1 MQYALNNIY
10 PVWEE
15 SNMKKNKALCLLLA
29 GLTSMSLA
37 ACGSSSTNTAKSNN
51 TDKSEA
57 STVEEM
63 VTTDV
68 AEDEGEGYTYGAGV
82 TFHSDEPVTYSMM
95 FSDHENYPY
104 KEDWRIWSAIQ
115 EKTNVSFDL
124 NLIARTDYEDKK
136 SVLVNSG
143 DSPYIIPKT
152 YDESKYV
159 TGGQVVAVSD
169 WVQYMPNYQKCV
181 QDWGLLDDLK
191 SKLQADGKY
200 YVLPGLWE
208 SADAGYSFIIRK
220 DVFDAAGINVQELE
234 KTWTYDDF
242 AEALKKVKDYTGAKY
257 VWSDISK
264 GEGTI
269 STVGNVYDVKAGWG
283 LGNGMDFNFDTQ
295 EFYFTE
301 NSDNYKAY
309 VSYFN
314 NLINEGIYDPES
326 FSQEDDAG
334 KAKFFTGETYV
345 IYGNYQ
351 NLADYSSQMQ
361 VDGAELYMI
370 TPPGGPAG
378 LLQAETSRLE
388 NGIMIAQKA
397 LDELGE
403 KDFIKM
409 LRFVDWLWYSE
420 EGHMLSQWGVEGET
434 YTLDGDNVVLNSE
447 ITYNG
452 INPDAPKKLNS
463 DYGFG
468 GGVFAYG
475 GSTWIRTSKYTE
487 GQKDFNARV
496 GNDREKNPVSPP
508 ILANQDENEEL
519 NLISTPLNDCVK
531 AWTQKFMTGQASVD
545 SDWDAYVAECESLGS
560 TRYVDQVNE
569 IFEKNKS
576 KLGY

>member
-1 MQYALNNIY
+1 
-10 PVWEE
+10 
-15 SNMKKNKALCLLLA
+15 MKKNKALCLLLA

-124 NLIARTDYEDKK
+124 TLIARTDYEDKK

>member
-1 MQYALNNIY
+1 
-10 PVWEE
+10 
-15 SNMKKNKALCLLLA
+15 MKKNKALCLLLA

-124 NLIARTDYEDKK
+124 TLIARTDYEDKK

-545 SDWDAYVAECESLGS
+545 SDWDAYVAECETLGAK
-560 TRYVDQVNE
+560 TFVDRYNE
-569 IFEKNKS
+569 IFQKNKS
-576 KLGY
+576 KLGF

>member
-1 MQYALNNIY
+1 
-10 PVWEE
+10 
-15 SNMKKNKALCLLLA
+15 MKKNKALCLLLA

-37 ACGSSSTNTAKSNN
+37 ACGSSSTETAKTND

-57 STVEEM
+57 SSVEEM
-63 VTTDV
+63 VKTDV

-104 KEDWRIWSAIQ
+104 KDDWRIWSAIK

-159 TGGQVVAVSD
+159 NGGQVVAVSD
-169 WVQYMPNYQKCV
+169 WVQYMPNYQKCM
-181 QDWGLLDDLK
+181 QDWNMVDDIK
-191 SKLQADGKY
+191 AKLQADGKY

-208 SADAGYSFIIRK
+208 TADAGYSYIIRK
-220 DVFDAAGINVQELE
+220 DVFDAAGVNVQELE
-234 KTWTYDDF
+234 KTWTYDDW

-257 VWSDISK
+257 VWSDPSK
-264 GEGTI
+264 AEGTLKLA
-269 STVGNVYDVKAGWG
+269 GMEYDVRAGWDVANG
-283 LGNGMDFNFDTQ
+283 LEFNPDETK
-295 EFYFTE
+295 FYFSETT
-301 NSDNYKAY
+301 DGYKQF

-314 NLINEGIYDPES
+314 KLINDGIYDPES
-326 FSQEDDAG
+326 FSQEDDSA

-345 IYGNYQ
+345 MHGNYQ
-351 NLADYSSQMQ
+351 NLADYSTQMQ

-378 LLQAETSRLE
+378 MLQSENSRLE

-434 YTLDGDNVVLNSE
+434 YTLDGDKVVLNSD

-463 DYGFG
+463 DFGFG

-487 GQKDFNARV
+487 GQKDFNVRV
-496 GNDREKNPVSPP
+496 EEQRDVRPLIPP
-508 ILANQDENEEL
+508 FLANEDENEEL
-519 NLISTPLNDCVK
+519 NLISTPLIDCVK
-531 AWTQKFMTGQASVD
+531 AWTQKFITGQASVD
-545 SDWDAYVAECESLGS
+545 SDWDAYVSECESLGS
-560 TRYVDQVNE
+560 TRYFDQVNE